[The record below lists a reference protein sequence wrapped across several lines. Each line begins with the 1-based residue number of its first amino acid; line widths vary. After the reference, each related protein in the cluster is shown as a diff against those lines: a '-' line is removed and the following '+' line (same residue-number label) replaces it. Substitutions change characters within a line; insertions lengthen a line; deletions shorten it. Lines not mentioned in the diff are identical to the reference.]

1 MQILRSIEEIKKID
15 RPLAVAI
22 GNFDGVHQGH
32 QALILQCVTESKQ
45 RNWASCVLTFEP
57 HPQQVIAHDRNIKL
71 LNTPGQKIRLI
82 EALGVD
88 YLILLPFNRE
98 LAEMTAEGFIKDYLV
113 EIMRIKKIFI
123 GFNFFFGRKG
133 SGTPLLLEQLG
144 NYYGYETAVLEPVVI
159 NDQIISSSFIR
170 DKYSKGEI
178 KEAAEMLGYLPQLE
192 GIVQNGDARGRKIG
206 FRTANIELLEH
217 LILPAFGVYA
227 ALVEVFDNSETSSD
241 EVYPAVVNIGIRPT
255 FSVEKPIAEAHLLD
269 FKGDLYHMYVR
280 INLLK
285 MLREERLFNTV
296 QELSAQIAR
305 DIEAAKAVIAQ
316 HKNVV
321 SK

>member
-1 MQILRSIEEIKKID
+1 MQILRSIEEIKKINK
-15 RPLAVAI
+15 PLAVAI

-32 QALILQCVTESKQ
+32 QALIMQCVNESKN

-57 HPQQVIAHDRNIKL
+57 HPQQVIAHDKNIKL
-71 LNTPGQKIRLI
+71 LNTAGQKIRLI

-98 LAEMTAEGFIKDYLV
+98 LAEMTAEDFIKDYLV

-144 NYYGYETAVLEPVVI
+144 NYYGFETAILEPVI
-159 NDQIISSSFIR
+159 MKDQIISSSFIR
-170 DKYSKGEI
+170 DKYGKGDI
-178 KEAAEMLGYLPQLE
+178 KEAAEMLGYWPQLE
-192 GIVQNGDARGRKIG
+192 GTVQSGDARGRKIG
-206 FRTANIELLEH
+206 FRTANIELQDH
-217 LILPAFGVYA
+217 IILPAFGVYA
-227 ALVEVFDNSETSSD
+227 ALVEVFDNGKKSSP
-241 EVYPAVVNIGIRPT
+241 EVYPAVVNIGKRPT

-269 FKGDLYHMYVR
+269 FTGDLYHKDVR

-285 MLREERLFNTV
+285 MLREERLFNNV
-296 QELSAQIAR
+296 QELSAQIAK
-305 DIEAAKAVIAQ
+305 DIEEAKTAIAQ
-316 HKNVV
+316 HKNAI
-321 SK
+321 S